1 MSTSED
7 ETEYFKFT
15 REEMNRR
22 EQLFKVG
29 DED

>member
-1 MSTSED
+1 MSKSED
-7 ETEYFKFT
+7 ETEYFKFN
-15 REEMNRR
+15 REEMNRC